1 MGWKSNH
8 KISHFFKVLFHRIWK
23 IIFFS
28 GVLANEAKITLL
40 DFPDDLYCDWP
51 KENVTITHRAATTW
65 PRTKLQN
72 EWNRMVQH
80 GIEIFKQHY
89 DPQTHT

>member
-8 KISHFFKVLFHRIWK
+8 KISHFFKVLFHRILEN
-23 IIFFS
+23 IFS

-40 DFPDDLYCDWP
+40 DFPDDFYCDWP